1 MHQSQERKRVFR
13 RRAMEAH
20 RAVATVIAQYQTPE
34 LFNEPEDS
42 KIARNRAVGFFPK
55 VHTVWD
61 DPEAFEDAH
70 HLRKG
75 IHTVWYRGL
84 PIDFELTRNSSDVL
98 LVVFHGALDLQADLP
113 IFSGAQVV
121 SGLDVARLSFT
132 DPSLYLSPELPLAWH
147 AGNRFQ
153 PNLQGVTTRLIKKI
167 ATSIGARRLILFG
180 SSGGGFASLIQAA
193 SLPEATAVVANAQ
206 TNALLYH
213 RVHVEKYLALAW
225 GGDRDG
231 FIEAGGNSAV
241 DRFRA
246 LDSIPRVLYM
256 QNSTDTFHIREH
268 LVPFIRGFAED
279 PNIRLLVGN
288 WGEGHIAPPKELF
301 NQTLKAVADQDDKA
315 INAIGFQS
323 ATAYNLW

>member
-1 MHQSQERKRVFR
+1 MHISQERKRVFR
-13 RRAMEAH
+13 RRTVEAH
-20 RAVATVIAQYQTPE
+20 RAVATMIAQYQTPE
-34 LFNEPEDS
+34 LFKEPEDS
-42 KIARNRAVGFFPK
+42 KIARKRAVGFFPK

-61 DPEAFEDAH
+61 DPETFEDTH
-70 HLRKG
+70 TLRKG

-84 PIDFELTRNSSDVL
+84 PIDFELTHNSSDVL
-98 LVVFHGALDLQADLP
+98 LVVFHGALELHTNLP
-113 IFSGAQVV
+113 IFSGARVA
-121 SGLDVARLSFT
+121 SGLDVARLSIT

-153 PNLQGVTTRLIKKI
+153 PDLQGVTTRLIKKI
-167 ATSIGARRLILFG
+167 ATSVGARRLVLFG

-193 SLPEATAVVANAQ
+193 SLPKATAVVANAQ

-213 RVHVEKYLALAW
+213 RVHVEKYIALAW

-246 LDSIPRVLYM
+246 LNSVPHVLYM
-256 QNSTDTFHIREH
+256 QNSTDTFHIKEH
-268 LVPFIRGFAED
+268 LVPFIREFAED

-301 NQTLKAVADQDDKA
+301 NQTLKAVVDEDDKT
-315 INAIGFQS
+315 INAIGFRP
-323 ATAYNLW
+323 ATNYKLW